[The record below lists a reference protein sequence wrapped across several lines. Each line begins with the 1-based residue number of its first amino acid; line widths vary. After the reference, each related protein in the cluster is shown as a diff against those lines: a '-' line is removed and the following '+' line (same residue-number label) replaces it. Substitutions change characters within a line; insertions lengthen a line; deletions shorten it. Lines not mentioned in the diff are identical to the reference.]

1 MDEKNQYVVELE
13 SKNRPCGVGK
23 GGYIY
28 NLKDFVPDDERI
40 ITIDN
45 LSDFKIINDEKNRK

>member
-23 GGYIY
+23 GGYMA
-28 NLKDFVPDDERI
+28 NLKDFVPADERI
-40 ITIDN
+40 ITIEN
-45 LSDFKIINDEKNRK
+45 SSDFQIINDEKN